1 MEKEKRGALGYQ
13 DINAKVRRCKGKKIE
28 RQEGKK
34 GRKTPEER
42 VRKEKLKSGK
52 QGRIHGTRC
61 ALYAFFSPSKI
72 TGDRPTDLRTD
83 LRTDGRTDGHTR

>member
-61 ALYAFFSPSKI
+61 ALYAFFSPSKY
-72 TGDRPTDLRTD
+72 G
-83 LRTDGRTDGHTR
+83 RTDGRTQPLKEMRRRI